1 MGGIDVV
8 FQQMRDFPDDAM
20 LQHNACSTLACMAT
34 GPNEC
39 AMEHHTRLVLEAG
52 CLPLIFKAMNV
63 HSGSVA
69 VVSNACY
76 ALNYLSYG
84 DANSSMV
91 IRSEA
96 ITHIIAAMR
105 TFMKSSGLQYWA
117 CSALWVNTFSTQGG
131 ADVVVRAGGIEQAI
145 IVAETCTD
153 HAVIEQACFVLAD
166 IAKHRHHL
174 PRLRLAGALATLETS
189 SARLAE
195 SEFETD
201 VPFSSVIELLKHDG
215 ESESGS

>member
-1 MGGIDVV
+1 M
-8 FQQMRDFPDDAM
+8 
-20 LQHNACSTLACMAT
+20 
-34 GPNEC
+34 
-39 AMEHHTRLVLEAG
+39 
-52 CLPLIFKAMNV
+52 
-63 HSGSVA
+63 SVA